1 MHRWHLGFCN
11 EAYLPLN
18 RGFDTFNGYLGG
30 SLDYYS
36 HSDKFCKGQICFK
49 EKFYD
54 YRRNNTVDLDA
65 KGKYQTDLMAK
76 HAKEIIDK
84 VNSVTKS
91 RKKICKNDTAA
102 VTSNKGHC

>member
-1 MHRWHLGFCN
+1 M
-11 EAYLPLN
+11 
-18 RGFDTFNGYLGG
+18 
-30 SLDYYS
+30 DYYS
-36 HSDKFCKGQICFK
+36 HSDKFCKGQLCFK
-49 EKFYD
+49 KKFYD